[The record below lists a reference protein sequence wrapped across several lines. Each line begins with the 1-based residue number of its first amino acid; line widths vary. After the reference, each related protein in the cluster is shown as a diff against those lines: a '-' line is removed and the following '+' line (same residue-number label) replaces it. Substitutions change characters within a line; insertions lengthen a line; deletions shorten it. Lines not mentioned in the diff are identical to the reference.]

1 MSVGTRVL
9 SNRFEV
15 PAVLALGVE
24 WVVLLI
30 SSVRNVQGTGDVSA
44 GDTLLHKCSI
54 YPFIFGST
62 RTHCNIP
69 VQCLRYIVSSP
80 LNNTN
85 SHTV

>member
-30 SSVRNVQGTGDVSA
+30 SSVRNVQGTGELVQGIHYFTNA
-44 GDTLLHKCSI
+44 LSI
-54 YPFIFGST
+54 HSYLEVPGLTVTFQ
-62 RTHCNIP
+62 CN
-69 VQCLRYIVSSP
+69 V
-80 LNNTN
+80 
-85 SHTV
+85 